1 MGDRQDILDEIFGSG
16 FDKPGTTP
24 AYKIERTSPDV
35 LRRHDISDEELEKL
49 ADTKRDYLWEGKWV
63 ALGVCLGV
71 APACLDE
78 LSEAYFADPSIPLS
92 AGGLAQVVIFFASA
106 VAFGIL
112 WPVMKGKGRDA
123 GDLATAIRERTAQ
136 QV

>member
-1 MGDRQDILDEIFGSG
+1 MDDRQRIILEILGSDL
-16 FDKPGTTP
+16 DKPGTTT

-63 ALGVCLGV
+63 ALGVFLGV

-78 LSEAYFADPSIPLS
+78 LGEAYVADPGSPLS
-92 AGGLAQVVIFFASA
+92 VGDLFQVVVFFASA
-106 VAFGIL
+106 VAFVIL
-112 WPVMKGKGRDA
+112 RRVMKRKSSDA
-123 GDLATAIRERTAQ
+123 KDLATAIRERTAQ